1 MNLQDN
7 MEYKAKSLDQQTKD
21 ISHSAKHSRDLDRIA
36 FLMAVSQ
43 ITSLIA
49 FLGFIALLQ
58 FMYLK

>member
-1 MNLQDN
+1 MNLQDD
-7 MEYKAKSLDQQTKD
+7 MKHKAKSFDQQTKD

>member
-1 MNLQDN
+1 MNLQDG
-7 MEYKAKSLDQQTKD
+7 MERKAKSLDQQTRD